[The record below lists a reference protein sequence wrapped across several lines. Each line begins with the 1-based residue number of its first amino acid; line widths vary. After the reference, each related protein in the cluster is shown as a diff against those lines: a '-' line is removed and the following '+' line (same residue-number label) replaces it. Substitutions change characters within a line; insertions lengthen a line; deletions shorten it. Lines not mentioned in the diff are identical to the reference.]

1 MEDKVRL
8 GEDTMEEVS
17 AVTEEGIM
25 GLLLLTELAELA
37 NESLASDLEGQD
49 FSLANFGN
57 LLHCEMEP
65 IRTRLDS
72 TGRTVSGIAE
82 TLYHIQVTT
91 TANIFIRNE
100 NFILWIL
107 KL

>member
-37 NESLASDLEGQD
+37 VVGEGNSLLSNS
-49 FSLANFGN
+49 SLF
-57 LLHCEMEP
+57 L
-65 IRTRLDS
+65 
-72 TGRTVSGIAE
+72 
-82 TLYHIQVTT
+82 TLSS
-91 TANIFIRNE
+91 
-100 NFILWIL
+100 
-107 KL
+107 